1 MRILVTF
8 ALENEF
14 APWRAM
20 RDFRS
25 AKLGGADVH
34 LADFGSAQAAVV
46 LTGAGPRRAALA
58 ASEIM
63 RGEYDSFD
71 CCISCGLAGGLR
83 SDYQIGQVLAA
94 RSVFSEADRADGS
107 NRLVQ
112 CSGALVSFAAESG
125 AAVVERFYCAD
136 HVVSSTDEKQRLG
149 QSADAVEMESFEIL
163 RLAQAAGVP
172 AVAVRAIS
180 DTVAEDL
187 PLDMN
192 QVFTEQGQ
200 VSIPRVLGQ
209 VALKPQSLPALMRLG
224 KNSRIAAQSLARF
237 VDSYVV
243 ALATQA
249 AQLET
254 KSSVA
259 AV

>member
-14 APWRAM
+14 APWRGM

-25 AKLGGADVH
+25 AKLGDTNVH
-34 LADFGSAQAAVV
+34 LTEFSSTQAVV
-46 LTGAGPRRAALA
+46 ILTGVGARRASLA
-58 ASEIM
+58 ASEMM
-63 RGEYDSFD
+63 RSEYDPFD

-83 SDYQIGQVLAA
+83 SGYQVGQVLAA

-107 NRLVQ
+107 SRLVQ
-112 CSGALVSFAAESG
+112 CSGALVSFAAENG
-125 AAVVERFYCAD
+125 AAVVEQFYSAD
-136 HVVSSTDEKQRLG
+136 HVVSGADEKRRLG
-149 QSADAVEMESFEIL
+149 ESADAVEMESFEIL
-163 RLAQAAGVP
+163 RQAQAVGVP

-180 DTVAEDL
+180 DTVSEDL

-224 KNSRIAAQSLARF
+224 KNSRIAAQSLAHF